1 MMSLSC
7 VSKLDSGTICIWGLC
22 LRITMSVTPC
32 WSTHECTHIR
42 GLGKR
47 FSDQGWIR
55 TRLVSKNKIKIK
67 GIKILILKVVN
78 CRIFFKSFIWGSL
91 LCLSLVS
98 PLMKSLLR
106 VAERKSNL
114 YQNWCKHEFF
124 VCFLPKFKFWKSF
137 FPWFFCHQN
146 IMCFEL

>member
-1 MMSLSC
+1 MSQNWTLELFAFGDSVCGLRCLSLH
-7 VSKLDSGTICIWGLC
+7 VEAHTSAHISGDSVRDFLI
-22 LRITMSVTPC
+22 RD
-32 WSTHECTHIR
+32 EYAR
-42 GLGKR
+42 GLFPK
-47 FSDQGWIR
+47 
-55 TRLVSKNKIKIK
+55 KIKIK

-78 CRIFFKSFIWGSL
+78 CRIFLKSFIWGSL

-124 VCFLPKFKFWKSF
+124 VPKFKFWKSF

-146 IMCFEL
+146 IMIK

>member
-1 MMSLSC
+1 MSQNWTLELFAFGDSVCGLRCLSLH
-7 VSKLDSGTICIWGLC
+7 VEAHTSAHISGDSVRDFLI
-22 LRITMSVTPC
+22 RD
-32 WSTHECTHIR
+32 EYAR
-42 GLGKR
+42 GLFPKK
-47 FSDQGWIR
+47 
-55 TRLVSKNKIKIK
+55 KNIKIK

>member
-1 MMSLSC
+1 MSQNWTLELFAFGDSVCGLRCLSLH
-7 VSKLDSGTICIWGLC
+7 VEAHTSAHISGDSVRDFLI
-22 LRITMSVTPC
+22 RD
-32 WSTHECTHIR
+32 EYAR
-42 GLGKR
+42 GLFPK
-47 FSDQGWIR
+47 
-55 TRLVSKNKIKIK
+55 KIKIK

-78 CRIFFKSFIWGSL
+78 CRIFLKSFIWGSL

-124 VCFLPKFKFWKSF
+124 VPKFKFWKSF